1 MKQVNVVTIDLKSYD
16 TLKKSNYDFMVS
28 DTLYKM
34 KVEQLE
40 EEVKQLNKKL
50 DLAVVDMFNKGTTIS
65 SYEEHFK
72 VDEDGLIRLGWD
84 ILDKRIVDLCE
95 KHNASESNVR
105 KIIATQFKEYLKEKE
120 EEK

>member
-16 TLKKSNYDFMVS
+16 TLKKSNYDLSIANNIQTVQI
-28 DTLYKM
+28 DDLTDKLANKI
-34 KVEQLE
+34 LE
-40 EEVKQLNKKL
+40 M
-50 DLAVVDMFNKGTTIS
+50 DLAVVEMFNMGTTIS